1 MSRCAIA
8 ISEQIPHTLGPVSQ
22 ENAGCLLSA
31 KEMHIHITRIWADES
46 GESHYQD
53 IEMVLT
59 PSGPLGRMST
69 PLPVASM
76 ILRENEPGYDYDWHV
91 APRRQ
96 YIVMLAGS
104 VEIQVS
110 DGESRT
116 FGPGDIIQMEDV
128 TGKGHKSW
136 SPDGN
141 PRRSIFLPLL

>member
-1 MSRCAIA
+1 MRIALSR
-8 ISEQIPHTLGPVSQ
+8 QTPHTVGLVSQ
-22 ENAGCLLSA
+22 ESAGCLLSA
-31 KEMHIHITRIWADES
+31 KEVHIHITRIWADQS

-53 IEMVLT
+53 IEIVLV
-59 PSGPLGRMST
+59 PSGPLGWMST
-69 PLPVASM
+69 PFPVASM

-116 FGPGDIIQMEDV
+116 FGPGDIVQMEDV
-128 TGKGHKSW
+128 AGKGHKSR

-141 PRRSIFLPLL
+141 PRRSLFLPLP

>member
-1 MSRCAIA
+1 VGA
-8 ISEQIPHTLGPVSQ
+8 VSQ

-31 KEMHIHITRIWADES
+31 KETYIHITRIWADES

-53 IEMVLT
+53 IEIVLA
-59 PSGPLGRMST
+59 PSGPLGWMST

-104 VEIQVS
+104 VEIVVCIH
-110 DGESRT
+110 R
-116 FGPGDIIQMEDV
+116 
-128 TGKGHKSW
+128 
-136 SPDGN
+136 
-141 PRRSIFLPLL
+141 FLAIHQLTILLI